1 MNDTECWHRL
11 TEDLWTYHVELDVLG
26 AEAGRR
32 GVVVR
37 YAPGR
42 WAFIGPVPLLPAA
55 RKELDAQ
62 GVVDVLIQQTSFH
75 NSFVAEACDEFPEA
89 LVYTARGSKRAQ
101 LPKARK
107 RFLPDDLPAE
117 FTTAL
122 QPIQLREMRA
132 GHETVFFHH
141 ASRSL
146 LIADLLMNH
155 TERASSLWSAVA
167 RRMFG
172 WGPGAR
178 MPRLYR
184 TILKDRSTTIAD
196 IDRMLEFPI
205 ERIVM
210 SHGSTIESGAREVL
224 KSVRDTLR

>member
-1 MNDTECWHRL
+1 MHDTLRWHRL

-37 YAPGR
+37 YAPDR
-42 WAFIGPVPLLPAA
+42 WAFIGPVPLDLEAK
-55 RKELDAQ
+55 KELAAA

-75 NSFVAEACDEFPEA
+75 NSFVPEACDEYPDA
-89 LVYTARGSKRAQ
+89 LVYTARGSRRER
-101 LPKARK
+101 LPKDRK
-107 RFLPDDLPAE
+107 RFLPDDLPEE

-122 QPIQLREMRA
+122 QPIQLRKMRA

-141 ASRSL
+141 ASRTL
-146 LIADLLMNH
+146 LIADLMMNH
-155 TERASSLWSAVA
+155 TERASSLWSSCA
-167 RRMFG
+167 RRIFG

-184 TILKDRSTTIAD
+184 TILKDKPTTIAD

-210 SHGSTIESGAREVL
+210 SHGSTIESGARKAL
-224 KSVRDTLR
+224 QSVRDKLC